1 MVAEQRH
8 RGIPPR
14 LVSGG
19 RVRPHP
25 HQFGSIAIAWT
36 SPDDGTVSIT
46 GGIGHTP
53 TNLAA
58 LPSLVSITGGI
69 WEGRDIGRSNVWS
82 LTKNGL
88 PLTDGSIASGDAFD
102 SSNPFDFLT
111 GSGGSSAVTGIS
123 VSTGDIFRLVVNATH
138 PSGDY
143 VVVDLTFTQSETIP
157 EPATLAIFGI
167 GLAALGLMARRRRL
181 N

>member
-36 SPDDGTVSIT
+36 SPDDGT
-46 GGIGHTP
+46 
-53 TNLAA
+53 
-58 LPSLVSITGGI
+58 VSITGGI

-123 VSTGDIFRLVVNATH
+123 VSTADIFRLVVNATH

-157 EPATLAIFGI
+157 EPATLVAIFGI